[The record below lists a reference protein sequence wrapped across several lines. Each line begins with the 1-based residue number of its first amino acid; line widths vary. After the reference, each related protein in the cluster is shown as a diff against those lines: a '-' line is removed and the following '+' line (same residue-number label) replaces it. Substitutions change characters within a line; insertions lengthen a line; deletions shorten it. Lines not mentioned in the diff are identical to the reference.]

1 MYGTPAF
8 GLPAAPALSGGGFA
22 MQMQMSG
29 DPGMVLLLPALIR
42 SFLGQVVGGGAA
54 GTDSRLGG
62 LANLTANELRAL
74 IAGGMTDA
82 IKDSQLMTKTDA
94 KNLADELKRTLPQT
108 VIPVVIP
115 ILNEI
120 LKSRGLPPIPVLPAT
135 STGRSSAPSPE
146 LAEARRLLDEIVVLQ
161 NNPASTPRGDT
172 ATVRNEVR
180 QLLNE
185 IASLQAPKAPAGT
198 SVASRAK

>member
-8 GLPAAPALSGGGFA
+8 GLPAAPALAGGGFG
-22 MQMQMSG
+22 MQFQMSG

-42 SFLGQVVGGGAA
+42 SFLGQVGGQAA
-54 GTDSRLGG
+54 ADPRLGV

-135 STGRSSAPSPE
+135 STGRSFAPAPE
-146 LAEARRLLDEIVVLQ
+146 LAEARRLRDEIVVLQ
-161 NNPASTPRGDT
+161 NNPMNTPRGDT
-172 ATVRNEVR
+172 ATVRSEVR